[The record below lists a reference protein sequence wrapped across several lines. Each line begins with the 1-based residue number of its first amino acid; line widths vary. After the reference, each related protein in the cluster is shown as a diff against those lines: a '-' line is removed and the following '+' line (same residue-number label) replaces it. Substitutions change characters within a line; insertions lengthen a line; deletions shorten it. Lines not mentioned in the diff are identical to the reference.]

1 MEKILQ
7 IEDLNISIK
16 GLNLVNNLSFSVGKG
31 EIFAIVGES
40 GSGKSLTA
48 LSVLN
53 LLDKNNGF
61 EINGEVRFKDND
73 ILNLKEAKLRKI
85 RGKEIAMIFQ
95 DPMTSL
101 NPLHTIYKQLRE
113 AILLHK
119 KLSEEKIK
127 QKILSILSE
136 VELDLLKDRL
146 DAYPYELSGG
156 QRQRLMI
163 AMALINKPQIL
174 IADEPTTAL
183 DVTVQLEILKLIEK
197 LKKSYGLTVILIT
210 HDLTI
215 VQNIADKVLVL
226 KKGDLQEH
234 GDAKQVFS
242 KPSAEYTKQLLEAEP
257 KGKPV
262 ELKNGNKKVLNV
274 ENLNIKYESKKG
286 FLNLQKSYFEAVEAL
301 DLELFS
307 GQTIGIVGESGSG
320 KTSAAK
326 AICKIIKASGE
337 TNFKGHRILNFPEWK
352 FKPYRK
358 KIQIVFQDPY
368 SSLNPRMTIEEII
381 KEGLIAHKIKYDES
395 EIDNILI
402 SMHLPAKIKARY
414 PHQLS
419 GGERQR
425 VGIAR
430 SLILQP
436 DLLILDEPTSALD
449 LLTQAEILNI
459 LKEQQEGRNLSY
471 LFISHDLRV
480 IKSISHYIIVMKDGR
495 VVEEGKNEEIF
506 NNPQTDYTKSLIK
519 SAFLEEMVA

>member
-7 IEDLNISIK
+7 IENLNISIK
-16 GLNLVNNLSFSVGKG
+16 ELNLVNNLSFSVNQG

-48 LSVLN
+48 LSMLN
-53 LLDKNNGF
+53 LLSYNENFHIEGKIKFKN
-61 EINGEVRFKDND
+61 RD
-73 ILNLKEAKLRKI
+73 ILKLKERELRNM
-85 RGKEIAMIFQ
+85 RGKDIAMIFQ

-101 NPLHTIYKQLRE
+101 NPLHTIYKQLKE
-113 AILLHK
+113 GILLHQNLTEK
-119 KLSEEKIK
+119 EIKEKIL
-127 QKILSILSE
+127 KILDE
-136 VELDLLKDRL
+136 VELGILKERL

-163 AMALINKPQIL
+163 AMALINEPKIL

-183 DVTVQLEILKLIEK
+183 DVTVQLEILRLIDK
-197 LKKSYGLTVILIT
+197 LKKSHGLTVIIIT

-215 VQNIADKVLVL
+215 VEHIADRVLVL
-226 KKGDLQEH
+226 KKGDMQEQ
-234 GDAKQVFS
+234 GDAKEIFS
-242 KPSAEYTKQLLEAEP
+242 NPKAEYTKKLIEAEP
-257 KGKPV
+257 KGAPVDFTKDEKPILSV
-262 ELKNGNKKVLNV
+262 D
-274 ENLNIKYESKKG
+274 NLNIKYESKKG
-286 FLNLQKSYFEAVEAL
+286 FLNLQSSFFEAVRSL
-301 DLELFS
+301 NFNLFK

-326 AICKIIKASGE
+326 AICKLIKASGE
-337 TNFKGHRILNFPEWK
+337 ANFKGHHILNFPEWK

-358 KIQIVFQDPY
+358 KIQIIFQDPY
-368 SSLNPRMTIEEII
+368 SSLSPRMTIEEII
-381 KEGLIAHKIKYDES
+381 TEGLKAHRIKFKEED
-395 EIDNILI
+395 IDNILI
-402 SMHLPAKIKARY
+402 SMHLPAHIKTRY

-459 LKEQQEGRNLSY
+459 LKEQQDKKNISY

-480 IKSISHYIIVMKDGR
+480 IKSISHYIIVMKDGK
-495 VVEEGKNEEIF
+495 VVEQGSNQQIF
-506 NNPQTDYTKSLIK
+506 DNPRTDYTKNLIK
-519 SAFLEEMVA
+519 SAFLEDLAA